1 VSAEPFL
8 RTTWTD
14 PVTGRHGY
22 LVIDRLVGGIAGGGT
37 RVREGCSLQEV
48 ERLAHA
54 MTLKN
59 GGLDLPVGGSKCGL
73 DIDPHD
79 SEAQPM
85 LVRYFRAMRPFFE
98 TYVATGED
106 MGTTQAQLLEVFR
119 EAGMGT
125 PFKSVLAA
133 QDDPDSQLR
142 RTGQAF
148 GVRVDGIDLIDLVG
162 GYGVA
167 EATLAALGHLGLTA
181 PDARVSIQGFGSMG
195 GSTARYLAEAGV
207 RVVALADAGGVIANP
222 AGLDVPHYLSA
233 RNVHGEIDRARLKP
247 GDTELPRE
255 EWLTVEAEVLVPAAV
270 ADAINEENC
279 DRVRARL
286 VVEAANIPTT
296 AEAERRLRTAG
307 VLVIPDFIANA
318 GTNGWAWWV
327 LLGMVESGA
336 DAAFAKIAETMRRT
350 VGAMLALAEKEG
362 ISPREAAVRV
372 AMANSDRYVA
382 ELGAETK
389 KKTPA

>member
-1 VSAEPFL
+1 MSGEPFL
-8 RTTWTD
+8 RTIWTD

-73 DIDPHD
+73 DLDPHD
-79 SEAQPM
+79 PGANAM
-85 LVRYFRAMRPFFE
+85 LVRYFRAMRPFFD
-98 TYVATGED
+98 TCVATGED

-125 PFKSVLAA
+125 PFKSALAA
-133 QDDPDSQLR
+133 SGDPAAQAR

-167 EATLAALGHLGLTA
+167 EATLAALEHLGLA
-181 PDARVSIQGFGSMG
+181 AGASRVSIQGFGSMG
-195 GSTARYLAEAGV
+195 GSTARYLDEAGV
-207 RVVALADAGGVIANP
+207 KVVAIADAGGVIANP
-222 AGLDVPHYLSA
+222 GGLDVRHYLAA
-233 RNVHGEIDRARLKP
+233 RNVHGEIDRSRLKP
-247 GDTELPRE
+247 GDTELPRDR
-255 EWLTVEAEVLVPAAV
+255 WLAVEAEVLVPAAV
-270 ADAINEENC
+270 ADAIAEENC
-279 DRVRARL
+279 EQVTARL

-296 AEAERRLRTAG
+296 AGAERRLRERG

-327 LLGMVESGA
+327 LLGLVEPGA
-336 DAAFAKIAETMRRT
+336 EAAFAKIRESMRRS
-350 VGAMLALAEKEG
+350 VGSMLALAEREG
-362 ISPREAAVRV
+362 ISPRDAAVRV
-372 AMANSDRYVA
+372 ALANSDRYVA
-382 ELGAETK
+382 ELGAETRK
-389 KKTPA
+389 A